1 MQTFGL
7 QLVLQLML
15 SICLYVTQHSC
26 SIDAILNSRAQC
38 MYEDM
43 QASRRTWQ
51 TCISAAMEA
60 GYHIML
66 TVMAQHSVR
75 FVRPTVLCCAVLAV
89 LCCAVLCSAVL
100 C

>member
-1 MQTFGL
+1 
-7 QLVLQLML
+7 
-15 SICLYVTQHSC
+15 
-26 SIDAILNSRAQC
+26 

-100 C
+100 CCAEDAGQYGTSILLSLALSL